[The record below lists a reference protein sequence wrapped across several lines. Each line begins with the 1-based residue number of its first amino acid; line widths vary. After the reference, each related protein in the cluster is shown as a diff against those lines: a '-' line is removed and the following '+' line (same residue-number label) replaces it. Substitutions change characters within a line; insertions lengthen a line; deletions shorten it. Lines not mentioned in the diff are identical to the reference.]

1 MELKFTVDTDDMYG
15 NGEGIDFETLLT
27 DALGRQ
33 VVDNCKKGLA
43 SDEFKKFAALASDT
57 IVTGIKL
64 KLENFLSEEIA
75 LTEGW
80 GKPTFVGSIEDLIK
94 KRFDDV
100 LLRPVDGNGKTV
112 QGCTSSGETWIEWR
126 LGRDL
131 ENDVNRH
138 VKKAGE
144 ILERGIVKCVNE
156 KIVEIKDSAIKKQVD
171 AAFTSILKQGEI
183 KGI

>member
-1 MELKFTVDTDDMYG
+1 MKLNFTIETDELYG
-15 NGEGIDFETLLT
+15 EDGIDFESLLSDSLRREVIKT
-27 DALGRQ
+27 
-33 VVDNCKKGLA
+33 CKKDLA
-43 SDEFKKFAALASDT
+43 SEEFKRFSMLASDT
-57 IVTGIKL
+57 VVAGIKL
-64 KLENFLSEEIA
+64 KLEGFLSEEIA

-131 ENDVNRH
+131 EDDVNRH